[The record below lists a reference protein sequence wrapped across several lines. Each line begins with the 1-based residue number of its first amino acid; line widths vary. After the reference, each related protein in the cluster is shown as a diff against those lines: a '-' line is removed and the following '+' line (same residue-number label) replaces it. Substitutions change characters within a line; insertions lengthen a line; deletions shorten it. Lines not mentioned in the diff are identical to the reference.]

1 MGMVDFELAVQD
13 THGLRV
19 AARLGVDRVELCTGL
34 ALGGLTPSGGLI
46 ETALE
51 TPGIPPVHVLVRP
64 QGPGKVVMVSG
75 LSGSK

>member
-64 QGPGKVVMVSG
+64 QGPAKS
-75 LSGSK
+75 